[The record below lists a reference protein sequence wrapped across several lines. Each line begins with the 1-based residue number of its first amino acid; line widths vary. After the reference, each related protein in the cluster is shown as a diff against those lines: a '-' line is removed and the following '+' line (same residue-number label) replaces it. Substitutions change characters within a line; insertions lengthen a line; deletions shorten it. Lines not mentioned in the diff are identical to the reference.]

1 MTDFS
6 TQQVKMFRKMFAD
19 SPMTSGL
26 EMPETFLLQF
36 VLFEALARLAL
47 SKKSKD

>member
-6 TQQVKMFRKMFAD
+6 TQQAKMFRKMFAD
-19 SPMTSGL
+19 PPMTSGL

-36 VLFEALARLAL
+36 ALFEALARLEL
-47 SKKSKD
+47 STKFRD